1 MLVVLLNEVAAPGKL
16 PQIAELPAGIT
27 AGQLLTDGLLGPDV
41 EAGAV
46 RLLVNNE
53 EVQDAGQLLCHGD
66 QVSMGIGLIR
76 PMPLV
81 CPAYRIYITECWS
94 NPGY

>member
-1 MLVVLLNEVAAPGKL
+1 MLVVLLNEVASPGKL

-53 EVQDAGQLLCHGD
+53 EVQDAAQLLCHGD
-66 QVSMGIGLIR
+66 QVR
-76 PMPLV
+76 PMPLM
-81 CPAYRIYITECWS
+81 CSAFWIYITECWS
-94 NPGY
+94 NPGF